1 MRTNVEILVFRVGE
15 TILGV
20 NIREIKEVLG
30 ESKIYPLPNVS
41 EIILGNINVRGTIW
55 VLLDLKR
62 ILLGEN
68 KDGSKK
74 KYFLLTKDRENKVAF
89 LCDEII
95 DILDITPG
103 EIQRIENGNK
113 KAKSFFLG
121 QVYYNNRVIPIINL
135 KKITQTDLD
144 KLSEIN
150 FEEIIR

>member
-1 MRTNVEILVFRVGE
+1 MRINIEILVFKVGKA
-15 TILGV
+15 ILGV

-55 VLLDLKR
+55 VLLDLKK
-62 ILLGEN
+62 ILLNEVN
-68 KDGSKK
+68 SDSKK
-74 KYFLLTKDRENKVAF
+74 KYFLLTKDSENKVAF

-103 EIQRIENGNK
+103 EIQRIENSDK

-121 QVYYNNRVIPIINL
+121 QVYYNNRIIPIINL
-135 KKITQTDLD
+135 KKITQTSLD